1 MATVHGGA
9 RQGAG
14 RAKGGKNERT
24 LQWEALGE
32 SIMAVHTKRFNEVLT
47 AMDDSDFADNYLK
60 ILEYFKP
67 KIARTE
73 LTGADGE
80 SLTTVVRFTDA
91 E

>member
-1 MATVHGGA
+1 
-9 RQGAG
+9 
-14 RAKGGKNERT
+14 
-24 LQWEALGE
+24 
-32 SIMAVHTKRFNEVLT
+32 MAVHTKRFNEVLT